1 MLNPFLPDVY
11 VYTDH
16 TKGIGAGQ
24 SPGYGV
30 ALVASTTSGCVF
42 GSQRESG
49 SSSGVFGSTVK
60 APSSS
65 SPDAPEDMGAES
77 AALLL
82 EEINRGGC
90 IDTTAQSLCFT
101 LMLLSPRD
109 VSRVRIGKLSPS
121 GMATLRLIKEFFGVV
136 FHLAA
141 ETKDIVPDASDASI
155 SARGSSRIDNDEE
168 EDGGGGSIEVLGE
181 TKKRKRGAPA
191 IQGAVKRGTSSTT
204 AGAAGVNLLSK
215 EVTGGYSGKTVM
227 VSCMGM
233 GYKNLAKKVT

>member
-16 TKGIGAGQ
+16 TKGAGAGQ

-42 GSQRESG
+42 GSQRDSG
-49 SSSGVFGSTVK
+49 LTHGVFGGSVK
-60 APSSS
+60 APSSTT
-65 SPDAPEDMGAES
+65 PDSPEDMGAES

-90 IDTTAQSLCFT
+90 IDTSAQSLCFT

-109 VSRVRIGKLSPS
+109 VSRVRIGKLSPA
-121 GMATLRLIKEFFGVV
+121 GVATLRLIKEFFGVV
-136 FHLAA
+136 FYLAA
-141 ETKDIVPDASDASI
+141 ETKEVVAESI
-155 SARGSSRIDNDEE
+155 NSTIKSSSSLKNKQEEDVDDEE
-168 EDGGGGSIEVLGE
+168 VEVLGE
-181 TKKRKRGAPA
+181 ARKRKRGAPS
-191 IQGAVKRGTSSTT
+191 IQGSVKRGTTAISIDPTT
-204 AGAAGVNLLSK
+204 VTSLSK
-215 EVTGGYSGKTVM
+215 EATGGHSGKTVL

-233 GYKNLAKKVT
+233 GYRNLSKKVT

>member
-16 TKGIGAGQ
+16 TKGAGAGQ

-49 SSSGVFGSTVK
+49 SASGVFGSIAVK
-60 APSSS
+60 TPSSR

-121 GMATLRLIKEFFGVV
+121 GVATLRLIKEFFGVV

-141 ETKDIVPDASDASI
+141 ETKDILPD
-155 SARGSSRIDNDEE
+155 SSSGTGRVEE
-168 EDGGGGSIEVLGE
+168 EGEEGGRGDELEVLGE

-191 IQGAVKRGTSSTT
+191 IQGAVKRGSSSTSSIT
-204 AGAAGVNLLSK
+204 AGAAGNILSK

-233 GYKNLAKKVT
+233 GFKNLAKKVT

>member
-16 TKGIGAGQ
+16 TKGVGAGQ

-42 GSQRESG
+42 GSQRDSG
-49 SSSGVFGSTVK
+49 LTHGVFGGSVK
-60 APSSS
+60 APSSTT
-65 SPDAPEDMGAES
+65 PDAPEDMGAES

-90 IDTTAQSLCFT
+90 IDTSAQSLCFT

-109 VSRVRIGKLSPS
+109 VSRVRIGKLSPA
-121 GMATLRLIKEFFGVV
+121 GVATLRLIKEFFGVV
-136 FHLAA
+136 FYLAA
-141 ETKDIVPDASDASI
+141 ETKEVVADSTIK
-155 SARGSSRIDNDEE
+155 SSSSLKNKQVEEEE
-168 EDGGGGSIEVLGE
+168 EDVEVLGE
-181 TKKRKRGAPA
+181 ARKRKRGAPS
-191 IQGAVKRGTSSTT
+191 IQGSIKRGTNAISTDPT
-204 AGAAGVNLLSK
+204 TVTSLSK
-215 EVTGGYSGKTVM
+215 EATGGHSGKTVL

-233 GYKNLAKKVT
+233 GYRNLSKKVT

>member
-49 SSSGVFGSTVK
+49 FSSGVFGSTVK
-60 APSSS
+60 APSLS

-121 GMATLRLIKEFFGVV
+121 GLATLRLIKEFFGVV

-141 ETKDIVPDASDASI
+141 ETKEIVPDASDDTT
-155 SARGSSRIDNDEE
+155 ARGSSRIDNDEE
-168 EDGGGGSIEVLGE
+168 GGGNIEVLGE

-191 IQGAVKRGTSSTT
+191 IQGAVKKGSSSTA
-204 AGAAGVNLLSK
+204 AGAAGVNLLTK